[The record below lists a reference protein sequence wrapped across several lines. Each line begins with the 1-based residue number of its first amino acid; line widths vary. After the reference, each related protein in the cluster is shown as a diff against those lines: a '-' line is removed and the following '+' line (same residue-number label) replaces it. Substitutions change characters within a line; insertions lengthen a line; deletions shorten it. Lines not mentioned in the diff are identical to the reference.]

1 MVVDLAFGSAGPGE
15 KCDAAPAGSFFDVF
29 STLIFFMEILLETL

>member
-15 KCDAAPAGSFFDVF
+15 NCDAAPAVSFFDLV
-29 STLIFFMEILLETL
+29 STLLFSMEILLETL